1 MPGWALDV
9 RSSGARVI
17 VPDDPWSTIYDP
29 ARLREPV
36 AAIVEGLGDRVAWKR
51 YVDHKS
57 PWDESVR
64 ALALASTVWG
74 ARLKIPRK
82 GRR

>member
-1 MPGWALDV
+1 MPALDV

-17 VPDDPWSTIYDP
+17 VPDNPWSTIYDP
-29 ARLREPV
+29 AKLRAPV
-36 AAIVEGLGDRVAWKR
+36 SAIVEGLGDRVAWKL
-51 YVDHKS
+51 YVDAGAS
-57 PWDESVR
+57 EPEPVR
-64 ALALASTVWG
+64 VLTLAATVWG